1 MSSGDTDAFGQQI
14 PEQHSTGGRDPAS
27 DATHAP
33 AVDTRVPAGPAL
45 DDPLTCAALKRYR
58 RRGRLIALVGT
69 ALFIAFVVCVSIQS
83 QHSKWLLKN
92 GARVSGRITDVSR
105 NVRGNG
111 SFGVRYAADGRAWQ
125 GTIALT
131 EASGYYAPGETVTV
145 IYDPRHPSDIRTPQ
159 EKNESNSTVL
169 PLTLALVSGLILLL
183 GGAGTLVRERR
194 WRRQLATS
202 PWRPYRARYLARVV
216 RGRFQPMN
224 PGLEVIPVDSP
235 SSAPVLLRLASTW
248 RWRTD
253 RMRRHDGETIW
264 LAGDPAARVVIGLPA
279 TRELL
284 AAGAP
289 RRAIAE
295 SYRQAASQSPPR
307 DPAQIKKARRRL
319 IMILVAQWT
328 LFSAVVI
335 GRTDGSRLGIAVVVI
350 YLLGVVPVIAVLIRA
365 DRKADE
371 QSSRS

>member
-1 MSSGDTDAFGQQI
+1 MPSGHADAFGQQI
-14 PEQHSTGGRDPAS
+14 PEQHSSGGRDPAS
-27 DATHAP
+27 HASHAS

-58 RRGRLIALVGT
+58 WRGRLIALVGI
-69 ALFIAFVVCVSIQS
+69 ALFIAFVVFVSIQS
-83 QHSKWLLKN
+83 QHSKWLLEY

-105 NVRGNG
+105 NVHGSG
-111 SFGVRYAADGRAWQ
+111 SFGISYVADHRAWQ

-131 EASGYYAPGETVTV
+131 ETSGYYAPGETVTV

-169 PLTLALVSGLILLL
+169 PLTLVLISGLILIL
-183 GGAGTLVRERR
+183 GGAGTLVRARG

-216 RGRFQPMN
+216 RGRFQPLN

-235 SSAPVLLRLASTW
+235 SSSPVLLRLASTW

-253 RMRRHDGETIW
+253 RMSRHDGETIW

-289 RRAIAE
+289 RRAIAK

-307 DPAQIKKARRRL
+307 DPTQIKKARRRL
-319 IMILVAQWT
+319 ITILVAQWT
-328 LFSAVVI
+328 LFSAVLI
-335 GRTDGSRLGIAVVVI
+335 GRTEGSRLGIAIVGL
-350 YLLGVVPVIAVLIRA
+350 YLLGLVPVIAVLIRA

-371 QSSRS
+371 QSTGS